1 MAFKKGTPQAQKG
14 KAKGPV
20 AGKKTSPQKNPSLDD
35 LEDDDL
41 DEEDDDDLDFN
52 DDSDLSGA
60 DEDLDDEE
68 LDDEELDDEEDD
80 DEDEEGSEDEEA
92 PAGTARGQQG
102 TPAKAAVNGKRKADD
117 QLGPSSSKRV
127 CLQVQVEVD
136 FEPDSPHV
144 SQIQVNVFSELARP
158 RVPLLRVN
166 VVFESAPRHVPPLRV
181 RMNLGPAPPHVPQQH
196 IPADHVID
204 YEARDMCDVKLSDF
218 AAGVTVEDVKN
229 LCKDSVEVRSKQ
241 FQKKLSCAFVRYGD
255 KDKAT
260 AAVQALKG
268 AKLKGQPFTVQ
279 YCGTRWTDPATR
291 PQQLSNVLDVR
302 GLPKP
307 LQDKKKLAALYPTGQ
322 VVKVFR
328 DGYAQVRFPS
338 SDALIKA
345 VKAPSGRTVGNTQ
358 LRLAIALNFKDK
370 EPKRRAAKKPP
381 PSTQRGAVQKRGRAR
396 KSASGRSPG
405 QRGTPG
411 PKGSPKTPQQQK
423 GKSPGQKGSP
433 QSSAKKASPKTPGN
447 QKGPKTPGNQKGPKT
462 PGQAKGGA
470 ATPKSTNKGTPFQK
484 RTPKGTPGKA

>member
-20 AGKKTSPQKNPSLDD
+20 AGKKTPAQKNPSLED

-60 DEDLDDEE
+60 DEDMDDEE
-68 LDDEELDDEEDD
+68 LDDEELDDEEDDD

-127 CLQVQVEVD
+127 CLQD
-136 FEPDSPHV
+136 
-144 SQIQVNVFSELARP
+144 
-158 RVPLLRVN
+158 
-166 VVFESAPRHVPPLRV
+166 
-181 RMNLGPAPPHVPQQH
+181 H
-196 IPADHVID
+196 IPADQVID
-204 YEARDMCDVKLSDF
+204 YEARDLCDVKLSDF
-218 AAGVTVEDVKN
+218 AAGVTEQDVKN
-229 LCKDSVEVRSKQ
+229 LCKDAVEVRSKQ
-241 FQKKLSCAFVRYGD
+241 FQKKLSCAFVRYAD
-255 KDKAT
+255 QDKAT
-260 AAVQALKG
+260 AAVQALKA
-268 AKLKGQPFTVQ
+268 AKLKGQPFMVQ
-279 YCGTRWTDPATR
+279 YCGTRWANPASR

-302 GLPKP
+302 GLPKS

-322 VVKVFR
+322 VVKVFK
-328 DGYAQVRFPS
+328 DGYAQVRFPT

-345 VKAPSGRTVGNTQ
+345 VKAPSGRTVGDTQ

-370 EPKRRAAKKPP
+370 EPKRRVVRKSP
-381 PSTQRGAVQKRGRAR
+381 PSTQRGAVQKRSRAR

-405 QRGTPG
+405 QKGTPG
-411 PKGSPKTPQQQK
+411 TKGSPKTPQQQK

-433 QSSAKKASPKTPGN
+433 QTSAKKASPKTPGN
-447 QKGPKTPGNQKGPKT
+447 QKGPKTPGNQKGPK
-462 PGQAKGGA
+462 GGA

-484 RTPKGTPGKA
+484 KTPKGTPGKA

>member
-127 CLQVQVEVD
+127 CLQE
-136 FEPDSPHV
+136 
-144 SQIQVNVFSELARP
+144 
-158 RVPLLRVN
+158 
-166 VVFESAPRHVPPLRV
+166 
-181 RMNLGPAPPHVPQQH
+181 H

-405 QRGTPG
+405 QKGTPG